1 MQLGAK
7 LRELRRMRRLTLAE
21 VSQQTQLSVSF
32 LSDVERSRTRPSLE
46 TLGKLAQVYKTAI
59 NELLDEIPSGVSGV
73 DPIYPPGFKEFLEEV
88 ENDANFD
95 KEIVELM
102 PRVEQRAKRR
112 ATSKE
117 DWKLFYYSLEAI
129 LGR

>member
-7 LRELRRMRRLTLAE
+7 LRELRKVRRLTLAE
-21 VSQQTQLSVSF
+21 VSERTQLSVSF
-32 LSDVERSRTRPSLE
+32 LSDVERNRTRPSLE
-46 TLGKLAQVYKTAI
+46 TLEKLAQFYQITV
-59 NELLDEIPSGVSGV
+59 NELLDEVSSSAASAET
-73 DPIYPPGFKEFLEEV
+73 IYPPGFKEFLDEV
-88 ENDANFD
+88 QLDTNYDQ
-95 KEIVELM
+95 EIVELM

-117 DWKLFYYSLEAI
+117 DWKQFYYSLKTI